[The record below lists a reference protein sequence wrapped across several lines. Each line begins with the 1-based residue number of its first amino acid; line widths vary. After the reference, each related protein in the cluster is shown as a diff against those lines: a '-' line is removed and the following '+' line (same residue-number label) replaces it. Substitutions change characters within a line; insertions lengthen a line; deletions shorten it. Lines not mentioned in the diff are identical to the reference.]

1 MLRLIQKNSVFYIL
15 YVGILMPLMA
25 LYLINTRDALD
36 GMGILFLGQWLLL
49 LIAGSLLVTEQNEKK
64 FNGYRFLHTLPL
76 TSRKI
81 VGSKFL
87 LVSLAVFLLFI
98 SENII
103 LLFMQGTVELFK
115 TARIF
120 LLLSANGALILSA
133 LIYIILFKFG
143 SSKASLFAWI
153 VLPSIFI
160 LPIPIVELS
169 IRKGKPD
176 PAEIIDRLINIPMI
190 LWIFVTLFTLIC
202 FYVFFRLAAKAEKTR
217 WK

>member
-15 YVGILMPLMA
+15 YAGILMPLMA

-36 GMGILFLGQWLLL
+36 GMGTLFLGQWLLL
-49 LIAGSLLVTEQNEKK
+49 LVAGSLMVVEQNEKK
-64 FNGYRFLHTLPL
+64 YNGYAFLHTLPL
-76 TSRKI
+76 TSRQI

-87 LVSLAVFLLFI
+87 LVSIAVCILFI

-103 LLFMQGTVELFK
+103 LLFMRGTPALLK

-120 LLLSANGALILSA
+120 ILLSADGALILAA
-133 LIYIILFKFG
+133 LLYVILFKFG

-160 LPIPIVELS
+160 LPIPIVELF
-169 IRKGKPD
+169 IRKGSPN
-176 PAEIIDRLINIPMI
+176 PAEIIDRLLNIPMV
-190 LWIFVTLFTLIC
+190 LWIFVTLFTFVC
-202 FYVFFRLAAKAEKTR
+202 FYMFFRFAVKAEKIR
-217 WK
+217 WR